1 MFTTSVQGTCISV
14 TPELIFEL
22 VHIPRVAESDHR
34 NAPMLAS
41 LSLNALATIFYGQ
54 PSTWGYTLSMVTRE
68 FV

>member
-41 LSLNALATIFYGQ
+41 LSLNATSYHLLWTTIHLGLYPKYGD
-54 PSTWGYTLSMVTRE
+54 S
-68 FV
+68 